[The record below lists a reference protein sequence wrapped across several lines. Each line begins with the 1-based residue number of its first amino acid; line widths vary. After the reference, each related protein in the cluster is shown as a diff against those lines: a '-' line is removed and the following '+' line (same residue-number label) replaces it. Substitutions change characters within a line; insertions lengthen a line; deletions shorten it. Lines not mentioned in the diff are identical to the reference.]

1 MRTLLAVAFA
11 LGLLVSPAMAAPLD
25 AEAYVF
31 AGGGTPVTNGIF
43 FPGTALS
50 GVPSAPPVSITQ
62 GDDFT
67 FVNLD
72 EAAVGNGHK
81 IRSFKVLR
89 SGRIAFQSD
98 LLTEPGAT
106 DLVITSHL
114 KPGVYK
120 YYCAVHDGMYGNIE
134 IVGQ

>member
-1 MRTLLAVAFA
+1 
-11 LGLLVSPAMAAPLD
+11 MAAPLD